1 MKISRLLSALL
12 LGIGCT
18 AQAALLHAGSPTLQ
32 LDDTDSRV
40 NTTEIENLM
49 IKNSTITG
57 DTDTLT
63 LKQEVV
69 TSNAST
75 SLTIGSANYLT
86 SGHAEACDVFYAQG
100 TQLEGT
106 VLVSTVNN
114 QVVDEADTVLVQG
127 SVGVVLE
134 LTDGARLSGGQ
145 IGQFGL
151 VGVTEVVT
159 SAGGVTDYYFGSA
172 VDKLK
177 ISAGNTAT
185 LKGTKAYAEFGL
197 EMDGATLV
205 LDNADLVLGDG
216 KTRTDTGEFTLIN
229 SAGDKNLV
237 VIQTGKDA
245 MESLDLV
252 VRPVEN
258 GTIRGTGRLE
268 NVMMHGGALEIGT
281 PGAYG
286 TLVIKDVVMLANGAQ
301 YPCWTF
307 NINASGDFDFNGAN
321 PVGGTNFSQLKV
333 DGYGNHGQHVGVVF
347 NYQNGPSD
355 ALSCK
360 FNRGSSIR
368 LIDLQGGALSGTCYF
383 DQGNLPELTE
393 GLSWYTQELFLTGEI
408 VVVDSYMNDMA
419 IGLASDDGDGYPQIR
434 LADLERIALNN
445 QSKDAERLSNTLAA
459 AAAAT
464 SAFGNVAVGH
474 ADDVRR
480 WKSNLW
486 FSGVYSSLNQDSSGS
501 HAGYDSNIFGY
512 AVGMD
517 TYLNK
522 YNAVVGA
529 ALGRSYGTVKPT
541 SGNSYYTAGEI
552 DQEGVQLGVYAR
564 TTVGG
569 QGYAERGYTVEGFIC
584 YGMYD
589 CESSRDGRV
598 VADHVVGCWD
608 ETAWS
613 MGLTVSR
620 EYQWQRGVVVT
631 PFAGFEYTTA
641 DMENLREMG
650 YTAFDYTCVQEHRNL
665 AVFAGA
671 KAHRVFQLQRGQSLI
686 PFARVS
692 LGMDV
697 FRQYAKVR
705 GSSMSGSVEGEAAH
719 PGRCSLQMGLGT
731 DWIISR
737 TWSADIGYSLEMRDA
752 AVKQQLHVGA
762 SHSF

>member
-1 MKISRLLSALL
+1 MKISRILSALL
-12 LGIGCT
+12 LSMGCT
-18 AQAALLHAGSPTLQ
+18 AQAALLNAANPTLQ
-32 LDDTDSRV
+32 LGVGADYRV
-40 NTTEIENLM
+40 NTSTNLM
-49 IKNSTITG
+49 VKNSPVDG
-57 DTDTLT
+57 DTLT
-63 LKQEVV
+63 LKQSVV
-69 TSNAST
+69 SSDATT
-75 SLTIGSANYLT
+75 GLTIVGTSYLT
-86 SGHAEACDVFYAQG
+86 SGHTGACDVFYAQG
-100 TQLEGT
+100 TQLEGK
-106 VLVSTVNN
+106 VIVSTLDN
-114 QVVDEADTVLVQG
+114 QVVDEAGTVLVQG

-134 LTDGARLSGGQ
+134 LTDGARLSDGQ

-151 VGVTEVVT
+151 VGEPIVFTD
-159 SAGGVTDYYFGSA
+159 AGGVTEYYFGSA
-172 VDKLK
+172 VDKLR
-177 ISAGNTAT
+177 ISGGKTAT
-185 LKGTKAYAEFGL
+185 LKDTKAYVEFGL
-197 EMDGATLV
+197 EIDGATLV
-205 LDNADLVLGDG
+205 LDNAELVLGDG
-216 KTRTDTGEFTLIN
+216 DTRTNTGEFSLIN
-229 SAGDKNLV
+229 SAGDKTSV

-245 MESLDLV
+245 MEKLDLV

-281 PGAYG
+281 AGAYG
-286 TLVIKDVVMLANGAQ
+286 TLAIKDVVMLTKGMES
-301 YPCWTF
+301 PRWTF
-307 NINASGDFDFNGAN
+307 NINASGDFNFTGAN
-321 PVGGTNFSQLKV
+321 LVGGTNFSQLKV
-333 DGYGNHGQHVGVVF
+333 EAYGNHGQNVSVVF
-347 NYQNGPSD
+347 NYQNGLAD
-355 ALSCK
+355 NLSCK
-360 FNRGSSIR
+360 FTRGSSIR
-368 LIDLQGGALSGTCYF
+368 LIDLQYGALSGTCHF
-383 DQGNLPELTE
+383 TQDNLPELAE
-393 GLSWYTQELFLTGEI
+393 GLSWYTQELFLTGDI
-408 VVVDSYMNDMA
+408 VVVDSYLNDMA
-419 IGLASDDGDGYPQIR
+419 IGLISDDGEGYPQIR
-434 LADLERIALNN
+434 LADLEKVALNN

-464 SAFGNVAVGH
+464 SAFGHMAVGH

-486 FSGVYSSLNQDSSGS
+486 FSGVYSSLNQDATGS
-501 HAGYDSNIFGY
+501 HAGYDSNVFGY

-529 ALGRSYGTVKPT
+529 ALGRTLGTVKPT

-552 DQEGVQLGVYAR
+552 DQDGVQLGVYAR
-564 TTVGG
+564 TSFGG

-620 EYQWQRGVVVT
+620 EYQWQHGVVVT

-650 YTAFDYTCVQEHRNL
+650 YTAFDYTCIQEHRNL

-671 KAHRVFQLQRGQSLI
+671 KAHRVFQLQRGQSLV

-705 GSSMSGSVEGEAAH
+705 GSSMAGSVEGEAAH